1 MAQRKISIFALAEF
15 IVLSFEFLDF
25 GPYGRRPLVRFARD
39 DRYAALYCLV
49 ILNAVKNL
57 GSRGF

>member
-1 MAQRKISIFALAEF
+1 MVQRKISIFSLAEF

-25 GPYGRRPLVRFARD
+25 GPYGHRPLVHYVRD
-39 DRYAALYCLV
+39 DKNMALYCLV

-57 GSRGF
+57 GSRF